1 MRAYQ
6 ENLKK
11 YRNRCQSL
19 QMDKESLKNDKCQ
32 LELEV
37 TRLKEQID
45 TFSIASHGSALS
57 YHKGL
62 SHSHSILNE
71 RHLDNVSAVRVM
83 PK

>member
-1 MRAYQ
+1 MKAYQ
-6 ENLKK
+6 EKLKT
-11 YRNRCQSL
+11 YRNKCQSL

-37 TRLKEQID
+37 TRLREQLD
-45 TFSIASHGSALS
+45 TVSIASHGSALS

-62 SHSHSILNE
+62 SHSCSSLNE
-71 RHLDNVSAVRVM
+71 RDLDNVSAVRVM